1 MKNVYIPDEN
11 FRNYLISNK
20 EINPNGDGEILVTEA
35 AKYTGAIN
43 CNGLK
48 INDLTGIEAFIG
60 LTKLI
65 CYSNQL
71 SSLDL
76 SSNTSLIELNCG
88 MNQITCLNLT
98 SNTSLILQT
107 TIGNYPST
115 FNYTYD
121 SAKGQYLYF
130 VLSYANN

>member
-35 AKYTGAIN
+35 AKYTGAIK

-48 INDLTGIEAFIG
+48 INDLTGIEAFTG

-65 CYSNQL
+65 CESNQL

-76 SSNTSLIELNCG
+76 STNTSLIELNCG
-88 MNQITCLNLT
+88 MNEITSLNLT
-98 SNTSLILQT
+98 ANIILPIFDT
-107 TIGNYPST
+107 
-115 FNYTYD
+115 
-121 SAKGQYLYF
+121 KG
-130 VLSYANN
+130 SGC